1 MGSGARLNRRV
12 QVTRGPRLEIIISK
26 FKFLPKILYFPYF
39 INRVSFRWLAVPLSF
54 SQLYFFLR
62 VIEK

>member
-26 FKFLPKILYFPYF
+26 FQFLPKILYFPYF